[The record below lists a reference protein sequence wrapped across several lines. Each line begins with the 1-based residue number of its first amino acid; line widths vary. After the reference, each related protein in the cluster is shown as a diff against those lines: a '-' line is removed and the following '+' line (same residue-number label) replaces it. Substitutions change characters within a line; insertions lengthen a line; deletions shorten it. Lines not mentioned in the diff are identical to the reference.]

1 MGAMTTL
8 PPKIDDLVTRLLDGD
23 RNALPRVISLVE
35 RGDPAVPEVMERVRP
50 ALGRSHRVGITGP
63 PGAGKSTLVEALIK
77 HYRKAEKAVG
87 VLGVDPSSPFSGG
100 AILGD
105 RVRMR
110 DHYLDP
116 GVFIRSM
123 ATRGASGGLS
133 AVAPRTLKLLDAA
146 GMDIVLLETAGVGQT
161 ELDVMDAVD
170 TVVVVVVPEAG
181 DAIQT
186 MKAGLMEI
194 ADIFVVNKADRTGA
208 KRMAAD
214 LALNVHL
221 GTRMTE
227 WWEVPVLEAQAFRG
241 IGIEELAASIADHLR
256 VSAELGHLE
265 STRKEQRRRE
275 LMRSIREEI
284 HARVRRAAGA
294 DGNVGSLLR
303 EVESGDLDPDTAAG
317 ALLNDGHLLKEW
329 LSNIGP
335 DGASG
340 DR

>member
-1 MGAMTTL
+1 MTTL
-8 PPKIDDLVTRLLDGD
+8 PPKTEDLVTRLLGGD
-23 RNALPRVISLVE
+23 KNALPRVISLVE
-35 RGDPAVPEVMERVRP
+35 RGDRSVPEIMERIRP
-50 ALGRSHRVGITGP
+50 VLGRTHRVGITGP
-63 PGAGKSTLVEALIK
+63 PGAGKSTLVEALTR
-77 HYRKAEKAVG
+77 HYRKAEMAVG

-146 GMDIVLLETAGVGQT
+146 GMDVVLLETAGVGQT

-194 ADIFVVNKADRTGA
+194 ADIFVVNKADRAGA

-221 GTRMTE
+221 GTRTTE

-241 IGIEELAASIADHLR
+241 IGIEELAKSIANHLR
-256 VSAELGHLE
+256 VSTESGHLE
-265 STRKEQRRRE
+265 STRKEQRRGE

-294 DGNVGSLLR
+294 DGDVGSLLR
-303 EVESGDLDPDTAAG
+303 KVENGDLGPDTAAS
-317 ALLNDGHLLKEW
+317 ALLNDEQLLKEW
-329 LSNIGP
+329 LSSGGP
-335 DGASG
+335 DVARGA
-340 DR
+340 RRT

>member
-1 MGAMTTL
+1 MPPL
-8 PPKIDDLVTRLLDGD
+8 PSKTEDLISRLLSGD
-23 RNALPRVISLVE
+23 TNALPRVISLVE
-35 RGDPAVPEVMERVRP
+35 RGDPAVPEIMERVRP
-50 ALGRSHRVGITGP
+50 ALGRTHRVGITGP
-63 PGAGKSTLVEALIK
+63 PGAGKSTLVEALTAY
-77 HYRKAEKAVG
+77 YRKQDRTVAVI
-87 VLGVDPSSPFSGG
+87 GVDPSSPFSGG

-146 GMDIVLLETAGVGQT
+146 GTDIVLLETAGVGQT

-186 MKAGLMEI
+186 MKAGLFEI

-214 LALNVHL
+214 LELNVHL
-221 GTRMTE
+221 GTRSTE
-227 WWEVPVLEAQAFRG
+227 WWEVPVLLSQAHRG
-241 IGIEELAASIADHLR
+241 IGIAELADAIANHLR
-256 VSAELGHLE
+256 VSTESGHLE
-265 STRKEQRRRE
+265 ATRREQRSRE
-275 LMRSIREEI
+275 LARSIREEI
-284 HARVRRAAGA
+284 HARVRRAASA
-294 DGNVGSLLR
+294 DGHVGQLLR
-303 EVESGDLDPDTAAG
+303 SVQEGHLDPDAA
-317 ALLNDGHLLKEW
+317 AAMLLDDQRLLTEW
-329 LSNIGP
+329 L
-335 DGASG
+335 AG
-340 DR
+340 DRHQPTDH